1 MIILKLCRESFVFA
15 FDALRQNKLRTL
27 LSLLGVTIGI
37 FTVIAVLSA
46 VDTLRANLQKS
57 VNKLGGNSVYV
68 QKWPWV
74 GGEDFPWWKYL
85 QRPNPKLKDF
95 NELQRRS
102 QTAMAVTYEIS
113 IGGRTIKY
121 LNRTAEGVTIN
132 AVTQD

>member
-68 QKWPWV
+68 NKCPWI
-74 GGEDFPWWKYL
+74 GGEDFPWWK
-85 QRPNPKLKDF
+85 
-95 NELQRRS
+95 
-102 QTAMAVTYEIS
+102 
-113 IGGRTIKY
+113 
-121 LNRTAEGVTIN
+121 
-132 AVTQD
+132 